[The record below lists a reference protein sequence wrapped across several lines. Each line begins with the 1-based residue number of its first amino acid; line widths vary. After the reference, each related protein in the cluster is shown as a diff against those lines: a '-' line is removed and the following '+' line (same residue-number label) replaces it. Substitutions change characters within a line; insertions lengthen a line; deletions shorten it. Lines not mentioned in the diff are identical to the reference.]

1 MRKAFTRE
9 QTLAAIRREGFS
21 GVPVFQAKWWGEGL
35 REQYGDKLIPLQ
47 EDYPDD
53 LCAFWFRE
61 PGYETSSNGN
71 PEYRMGFLD
80 YSNAERHSIGNA
92 VVLLPDW
99 DQLDAFLDHYPSP
112 KEAGIFDGVEDVIKN
127 ADGRY
132 KIGCWW
138 KFLHERLWT
147 IRGMENLM
155 YDYYDN
161 MDGLKCICE
170 KILEFDMAIV
180 DECARLGFDG
190 IFTSDD
196 LGHQRGPMMSPEI
209 FRELYLPYYKQ
220 FIGYVHSKGMQM
232 FLHSCG
238 DNTLLME
245 DLLEAGGRVPSGAE
259 GLHGHG
265 GDGAALRRED
275 HLPGRDGRAAHPGGG
290 HAGGGPGG
298 GPPDEAHLRQRK
310 GRTAA
315 GHGQRHPERD
325 AAGEHPGRAGRDV
338 RGIRKSREG
347 GMLSWLFCRN
357 RQGIR

>member
-21 GVPVFQAKWWGEGL
+21 GVPVFQAKWWSEGL

-138 KFLHERLWT
+138 RFLHERLWT

-245 DLLEAGGRVPSGAE
+245 DLLEAGLDVFHPVQKGCMDMEETARRFGGRITFLAGMDVQHTLVEATPEEVREEVRRMKRIFGSEKGGLLLAMGNGILSGTPLE
-259 GLHGHG
+259 NIR
-265 GDGAALRRED
+265 AAL
-275 HLPGRDGRAAHPGGG
+275 
-290 HAGGGPGG
+290 
-298 GPPDEAHLRQRK
+298 DEMYA
-310 GRTAA
+310 
-315 GHGQRHPERD
+315 E
-325 AAGEHPGRAGRDV
+325 
-338 RGIRKSREG
+338 
-347 GMLSWLFCRN
+347 
-357 RQGIR
+357 